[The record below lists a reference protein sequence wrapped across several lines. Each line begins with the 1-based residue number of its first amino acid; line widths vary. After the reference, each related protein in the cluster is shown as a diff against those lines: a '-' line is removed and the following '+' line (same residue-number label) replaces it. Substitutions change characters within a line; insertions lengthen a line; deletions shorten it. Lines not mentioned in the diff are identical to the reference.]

1 MRVPEGESEEE
12 GLPKEENEVEEEGQ
26 LEGAVDPVAPAV
38 RVDVLLIVYV
48 CVEVPLNECVTVTDV
63 VGDTEEEAVE
73 VPHTEAVPDTDREM
87 LAEADVL
94 GHAD

>member
-1 MRVPEGESEEE
+1 MVP
-12 GLPKEENEVEEEGQ
+12 
-26 LEGAVDPVAPAV
+26 AD

-48 CVEVPLNECVTVTDV
+48 CVEVPLNESVTVTDV

-73 VPHTEAVPDTDREM
+73 VLHTEALPDTDSEI
-87 LAEADVL
+87 LAEPDVL